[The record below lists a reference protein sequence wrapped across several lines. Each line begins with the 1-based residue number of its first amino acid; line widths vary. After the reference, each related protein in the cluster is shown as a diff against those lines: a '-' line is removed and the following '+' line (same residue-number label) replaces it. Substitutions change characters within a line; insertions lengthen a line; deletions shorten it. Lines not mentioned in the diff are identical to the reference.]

1 MPAGRDNSAEITVSP
16 AMSRPVIVP
25 TIMVAIAVV
34 GLAGAFTTH
43 RSDGRARKLRDQAAR
58 DDSIRRQVTARHDS
72 ELTEKHAA
80 SAPACPRE
88 PQDVSA
94 WGAATQE
101 SFPVVV
107 PVVPDFTTELDQR
120 GDVGRLSFRGDDDES
135 YTVSYGLHATSVA
148 DWPQYELVAECADLA
163 DVMPGTIQTAREKQG
178 GSFTKVVLASYRL
191 PDGNFIS
198 FHGTTRD
205 VNRQALLITAAHH
218 MRLKR

>member
-1 MPAGRDNSAEITVSP
+1 
-16 AMSRPVIVP
+16 MSRPVIVP
-25 TIMVAIAVV
+25 AIMVAIAVV
-34 GLAGAFTTH
+34 GLAGAFTTQRGH
-43 RSDGRARKLRDQAAR
+43 ARAQKLRDRAAS
-58 DDSIRRQVTARHDS
+58 DDSIRHQIAIQHDS

-88 PQDVSA
+88 PQDVSG

-120 GDVGRLSFRGDDDES
+120 GEVGRLSFRGEDDES
-135 YTVSYGLHATSVA
+135 YAVSYGPRATSVA

-191 PDGNFIS
+191 PDGNFVS
-198 FHGTTRD
+198 FHGTTGD
-205 VNRQALLITAAHH
+205 VSRQALLITAAHH